1 MKNILIVTFKT
12 IIVSSLIISD
22 LALGKGIC
30 TIDCD
35 ETTESFSSE
44 KTDKK
49 DTSFQRENTKEA
61 LSYIEKQKNKS
72 GRNSYFPDEQYQ
84 AAKKR
89 SIKKYKDLQSN
100 LPDYY
105 LDEDPPENPAFTKPW
120 RVVGTT
126 EQTRIYGLNT
136 GTKAMA
142 RINQDILVSPGT
154 PQPILA
160 DLVTGPYK
168 GARLLG
174 EATLERDLHRVLVK
188 FHHISHDGD
197 QIKIAA
203 NTLDHGGKVGIT
215 GEYIAEDKALIAG
228 SFLSTFLSGFTDS
241 SVERHRDAT
250 GNYVDEPTVTNQAKK
265 GLTATLS
272 KAADRMESRA
282 NQMPGY
288 TMVKGP
294 VLVQV
299 IFEEVR

>member
-1 MKNILIVTFKT
+1 MKNILIMTLKS
-12 IIVSSLIISD
+12 IIVSSLISV
-22 LALGKGIC
+22 LAQAKYVC
-30 TIDCD
+30 TTDCD
-35 ETTESFSSE
+35 ESTESFSEE
-44 KTDKK
+44 KSDKK
-49 DTSFQRENTKEA
+49 DTSYQKENTKEA
-61 LSYIEKQKNKS
+61 LTYLEKQKNKA
-72 GRNSYFPDEQYQ
+72 GRKYYAPNEQGYP
-84 AAKKR
+84 AKKR
-89 SIKKYKDLQSN
+89 SIKKYKNLQSN

-105 LDEDPPENPAFTKPW
+105 LDEDPPENPSFTKPW

-126 EQTRIYGLNT
+126 EQTRIYGLNA
-136 GTKAMA
+136 GTNAMA
-142 RINQDILVSPGT
+142 RISQDILVSPGT

-160 DLVTGPYK
+160 EIMTGQFK

-203 NTLDHGGKVGIT
+203 NTIDHSGKVGIA

-282 NQMPGY
+282 NTMPGY
-288 TMVKGP
+288 TVVKGP
-294 VLVQV
+294 VIVQV
-299 IFEEVR
+299 VFEELKQ